1 MWEKKELRAQAGRY
15 VRAKTWKKR
24 KAGREEGTVEDMK
37 VIMISVMDLPYYL
50 YYWTLCQC

>member
-1 MWEKKELRAQAGRY
+1 MWEKKELPAQAGRY

-37 VIMISVMDLPYYL
+37 VIMISVMDLP
-50 YYWTLCQC
+50 